1 MPNEK
6 FQQANRS
13 HTSLL
18 AAAEKKAL
26 IWTASR
32 LPRWVNSD
40 HLTGLGFVAQVA
52 AGLGYYVA
60 SSHPQALLWVIPC
73 LIVNWFGDSLDGTLA
88 RVRNQQRPDTAS
100 MQTIFWTP
108 LELSS

>member
-1 MPNEK
+1 MSFTKKGIRSMPNEN

-32 LPRWVNSD
+32 LPRGENSD
-40 HLTGLGFVAQVA
+40 HLTGLGFIALVA
-52 AGLGYYVA
+52 AGFCYYLA
-60 SSHPQALLWVIPC
+60 SRHPRRC
-73 LIVNWFGDSLDGTLA
+73 FG
-88 RVRNQQRPDTAS
+88 
-100 MQTIFWTP
+100 
-108 LELSS
+108 